1 MSKSFVELQ
10 NLQQSISVDL
20 VDITVGQS
28 SYVGNCLA
36 RLVLLPE
43 SVSEDVILT
52 ENGNNLVIL
61 NDFQRA
67 GDDEAEIVDALT
79 SVVEK
84 VTRGTEGRIRER
96 EREITL
102 LRDNTEMEEKS
113 LFLAFL
119 KQSSI

>member
-1 MSKSFVELQ
+1 M
-10 NLQQSISVDL
+10 
-20 VDITVGQS
+20 DITVGQS

-79 SVVEK
+79 SVVEQ
-84 VTRGTEGRIRER
+84 VSGSTTGI
-96 EREITL
+96 
-102 LRDNTEMEEKS
+102 EEKC
-113 LFLAFL
+113 LFLALL
-119 KQSSI
+119 KLYKL

>member
-1 MSKSFVELQ
+1 M
-10 NLQQSISVDL
+10 
-20 VDITVGQS
+20 DITVGQS

-43 SVSEDVILT
+43 RVSEDVILT
-52 ENGNNLVIL
+52 KNGNNLVIL

-84 VTRGTEGRIRER
+84 VTRGTKGRIRER